1 MLYIHK
7 KVGEKYGLYTGH
19 KSNHFQKIRKKIDS
33 NAKTKRFQ
41 NRQSREKEE
50 HENESKKNKFA

>member
-1 MLYIHK
+1 MGFIQVTSQIIFRK
-7 KVGEKYGLYTGH
+7 WE
-19 KSNHFQKIRKKIDS
+19 KKIDS